1 MKKVFRLRGLD
12 CAVCAAKKERAA
24 GKIDGVNFVSI
35 AYITGRMTLDADAE
49 RFDEVLSAVEKAC
62 SRIEPDL
69 RIVR

>member
-12 CAVCAAKKERAA
+12 CAVCAAKMERAA
-24 GKIDGVNFVSI
+24 SVSI

-49 RFDEVLSAVEKAC
+49 RFDEVLAAVEKAC

>member
-1 MKKVFRLRGLD
+1 MRAGGQTEIPSRGGPAEED
-12 CAVCAAKKERAA
+12 
-24 GKIDGVNFVSI
+24 KIDGVNFVSI

>member
-12 CAVCAAKKERAA
+12 CAAKMERAA
-24 GKIDGVNFVSI
+24 GKIEGVNSVSI

-49 RFDEVLSAVEKAC
+49 RFDEVLAAVEKAC